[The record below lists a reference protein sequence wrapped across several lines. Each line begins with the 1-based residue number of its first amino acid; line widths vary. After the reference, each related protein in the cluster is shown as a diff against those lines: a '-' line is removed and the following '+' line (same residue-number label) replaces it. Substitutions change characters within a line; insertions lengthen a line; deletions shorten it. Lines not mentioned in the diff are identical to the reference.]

1 MRLSRQ
7 NLGVAILAASLVYD
21 ALFLSG
27 WFHPMA
33 LRMRAHGGVERIVAI
48 LLGSLSSKAVLLVV
62 GAILAFWPARPK

>member
-1 MRLSRQ
+1 VRLSRQ